1 MTPFQSIMAYLDH
14 LWDDLTP
21 DERTALANVQAAL
34 KEAGPSAEVV
44 DLLVQAFEFIIHEE
58 ESSATS
64 AEALAKARQWLADLR
79 PRAVRLLRTGSP
91 GKQELI
97 NRLRTLIASIAQQ
110 IHANA
115 LPITTRLPH
124 TPDLAQTSLWRIPSN
139 QVARV
144 ALEALQDAA
153 EGAPSWAEEHG
164 IPTYTRHYAR
174 NMTQMSLTI
183 RGQAA
188 ATLSSTLWASVRQ
201 LNDLTADVYIACLAQ
216 WLLEVQDPEQ
226 AVWMRVDTQA
236 NTINIPAS
244 PDDEDAD
251 KPISVLAFTVQDPM
265 RPVDQTPAGGAV
277 PSGCEWRIPV
287 PGGSTA
293 RLSWCLQPFSGR
305 VESG

>member
-1 MTPFQSIMAYLDH
+1 MKPFQSIMAYFDH

-79 PRAVRLLRTGSP
+79 PGAVRLLRTGPP
-91 GKQELI
+91 GKAALLVVLWMKVVRDVVDLGEDQELI
-97 NRLRTLIASIAQQ
+97 NRFRTLIASIAQQ

-251 KPISVLAFTVQDPM
+251 KPISILASTVQDPM
-265 RPVDQTPAGGAV
+265 SPVDQTRCGW
-277 PSGCEWRIPV
+277 C
-287 PGGSTA
+287 GSI
-293 RLSWCLQPFSGR
+293 RL
-305 VESG
+305 